1 LHYFRLD
8 LWWSNRF
15 SILKMTLTGAK
26 DMKRVLPGGALL
38 PLSLSVIAIVVL
50 LFSPLGVQP
59 AKADNLYAKIQGSV
73 SDPTGAVLSGVKL
86 AATNVGT
93 NLQYTTQTGSDG
105 NYVFLNLPIGT
116 YRVTA
121 TNSGFRTFTATGI
134 TLVLDQVFAL
144 NIKMELGQVS
154 EQVLVEASNVQVE
167 TTNTQLGT
175 VINGD
180 TIVDM
185 PLANRNWTQLQQLQ
199 PGVMASNDRFGTY
212 STNGAQTQQN
222 SFLINGQDSNDLP
235 LNTPLIIPSPDA
247 IAEFSMVTN
256 TINPEYGRNSGAIM
270 NAVIKSGTNSFHG
283 DGFDFFRD
291 TSLND
296 VDFFTHKPQVFH
308 QNQFG
313 GTIGGPIWKNHTFFF
328 FSYQGARF
336 RSPEA
341 SSVNNLLSAAQRGG
355 DFSAGGSPFNG
366 APGPLPDPVTG
377 KCPTKNPTCAPTNPN
392 VSPVAMF
399 GDASSPC
406 PVSGGVMCPAG
417 TFYGQAF
424 DNNGAKLTNGLF
436 STGVIPTQDLNTLAT
451 GLINKFVPTSAP
463 GGGLQYTPVAVN
475 AGKTD
480 QYLWQVDHTFNSKD
494 SIRAY
499 GYLQSSPQTNTL
511 PFSGASLPG
520 FASEQTDHRKQFTA
534 SWNHV
539 FSSNTLNELR
549 FGYTR
554 FNFVTVLP
562 VTPTLPS
569 SAGFSI
575 NPQLPGGAGLP
586 VMSLLGFFTLGF
598 SSNGP
603 QPRKDQVYQLDDN
616 FSNVIGRH
624 TLKFGIDAR
633 RYWVDNPFSNNNSG
647 SFTYNG
653 AGQFSTANPAADFL
667 LGVPD
672 SYIQGS
678 GSLIEA
684 RAQGFYTYAQDSWKI
699 KSNLTMNYGIGWQIN
714 TPTTDTFNKSRAI
727 NCFRPGEQSSIF
739 TSAPQGLVFPG
750 DAGCTPS
757 GYKTG
762 FTHFGPRLGFAW
774 SPQGTGVLEHVT
786 GGQGKFSVRAGA
798 GVYFNQVEEEQTL
811 QNLTAPPFS
820 LTDFGVQDVG
830 GHPSF
835 AAPFT
840 SVNPATVTYT
850 SYNGILA
857 PTTNC
862 NGPGQPACQTSPVIV
877 GSASI
882 PNKYPFTAPPPG
894 PGVNFGNFEPFSL
907 NIIDPNYAVPY
918 LISYNLTIQRE
929 LPGQMILS
937 VGYVGSQG
945 RHLERVE
952 EQNVGVN
959 AAGCAADPACVSGR
973 TNESTNSPQ
982 FFRYGFAGTP
992 NAGVFGS
999 LGQQQTD
1006 GNSQYNSL
1014 QASLNKRISH
1024 GLDFLLSY
1032 TYAHSRDNGSGFES
1046 SGFGNRG
1053 INPQVPS
1060 LNWGDSDFDAR
1071 QRFIASYTYEIPVP
1085 HSLSQGPALSRIF
1098 KGWRLSGNTTLQSGF
1113 PLNLNSTNMTSLT
1126 CPGFGI
1132 IFYTCWDNPDQV
1144 AALVPEDPRVARNA
1158 AAGNRLPNC
1167 AGTLR
1172 SGNFI
1177 FAPASFCDAAIGT
1190 FGNTGRN
1197 SLHGPGL
1204 NFTNLALLKDIPV
1217 KEQMRFELRLESYNT
1232 FNHVN
1237 FNNPQSGFGSGG
1249 SSTNVASSFLGR
1261 VTSDSS
1267 IGPRVIQI
1275 AGKFYF

>member
-1 LHYFRLD
+1 
-8 LWWSNRF
+8 
-15 SILKMTLTGAK
+15 LTGAK
-26 DMKRVLPGGALL
+26 DMKRVLPGGAVL
-38 PLSLSVIAIVVL
+38 PLCLFVVAMVAL

-59 AKADNLYAKIQGSV
+59 AKADNLYAKIQGTV
-73 SDPTGAVLSGVKL
+73 TDPTGAVLSGVKL
-86 AATNVGT
+86 TATNVGT
-93 NLQYTTQTGSDG
+93 NLPYATQSGTDG

-134 TLVLDQVFAL
+134 TLVLDQIFAL

-185 PLANRNWTQLQQLQ
+185 PLSNRNWTSLQQLQ
-199 PGVMASNDRFGTY
+199 PGVMSSNDRFGTY

-283 DGFDFFRD
+283 SGFEFFRD

-296 VDFFTHKPQVFH
+296 VDFFTHAPQVFH
-308 QNQFG
+308 QNEFG
-313 GTIGGPIWKNHTFFF
+313 GTIGGPVWKNHTFFF
-328 FSYQGARF
+328 FSYQGSRF

-341 SSVNNLLSAAQRGG
+341 SSQNNLLSAAQRGG

-366 APGPLPDPVTG
+366 TPPPAAP
-377 KCPTKNPTCAPTNPN
+377 CPATNPTCAPVNPN
-392 VSPVAMF
+392 VSPFPMF
-399 GDASSPC
+399 GDALSSC
-406 PVSGGVMCPAG
+406 PVAGGVMCPAG
-417 TFYGQAF
+417 TYFGKAY
-424 DNNGAKLTNGLF
+424 NNAGTLLTNGLF
-436 STGVIPTQDLNTLAT
+436 STGVIPTQDLNTIAT
-451 GLINKFVPTSAP
+451 GLITAFLPTAAP
-463 GGGLQYTPVAVN
+463 GGGLLYTPVAVN
-475 AGKTD
+475 TGKTD
-480 QYLWQVDHTFNSKD
+480 QYLWQVDHTFSSKD
-494 SIRAY
+494 SIRSY
-499 GYLQSSPQTNTL
+499 GFLTSNPQTNTL
-511 PFSGASLPG
+511 PFSGASIPG

-539 FSSNTLNELR
+539 FNSNMLNELR

-554 FNFVTVLP
+554 FNFVTVEP
-562 VTPTLPS
+562 VNPTLPS
-569 SAGFSI
+569 TVGFKI

-616 FSNVIGRH
+616 FSNVVGHH

-633 RYWVDNPFSNNNSG
+633 RYWVDNPFANNNSG
-647 SFTYNG
+647 SYTYNG

-667 LGVPD
+667 LGIPD

-684 RAQGFYTYAQDSWKI
+684 RAQGFYTYAQDSWKV

-727 NCFRPGEQSSIF
+727 NCFRPGEQSSIY

-774 SPQGTGVLEHVT
+774 SPEGKGALEHVT
-786 GGQGKFSVRAGA
+786 GTQGKFSVRAGA

-820 LTDFGVQDVG
+820 LTDFGAQDAG

-835 AAPFT
+835 AAPF
-840 SVNPATVTYT
+840 VGINPTNVTFT
-850 SYNGILA
+850 SYNGTA
-857 PTTNC
+857 GTSTVTV
-862 NGPGQPACQTSPVIV
+862 PGGIV
-877 GSASI
+877 V
-882 PNKYPFTAPPPG
+882 PNKYPFSAPPPG
-894 PGVNFGNFEPFSL
+894 PSVNFGNFEPFSL

-918 LISYNLTIQRE
+918 LVSYNLTIQRE

-952 EQNVGVN
+952 EQNVGTN
-959 AAGCAADPACVSGR
+959 AAGCAADPACVANR
-973 TNESTNSPQ
+973 LVESLASPQ

-992 NAGVFGS
+992 NAGIYGS

-1024 GLDFLLSY
+1024 GLTFLLSY

-1046 SGFGNRG
+1046 AGFGNRG
-1053 INPQVPS
+1053 VNPLVPG

-1085 HSLSQGPALSRIF
+1085 HSLTTGPALSRIF
-1098 KGWRLSGNTTLQSGF
+1098 KGWRLSGNTTLQTGF

-1144 AALVPEDPRVARNA
+1144 AALVPENPRVARNA
-1158 AAGNRLPNC
+1158 IAGNQLLSCTNK
-1167 AGTLR
+1167 LR

-1197 SLHGPGL
+1197 SIHGPGQ

-1217 KEQMRFELRLESYNT
+1217 KEQMRIELRLETYNT

-1261 VTSDSS
+1261 VTSDSA
-1267 IGPRVIQI
+1267 IGPRVIQLG
-1275 AGKFYF
+1275 GKFYF